1 MPNQYTASE
10 AASSVH
16 DCLSCSYGAYDYESE
31 SCPAAA
37 SASSSGGNY
46 DNFGTV
52 VSGGNY
58 DNFGTVVPSVVVPV
72 ALIALVVLAIVY
84 YVRLKSKK
92 ATLWTHLPEKYSD
105 DVPTVI

>member
-37 SASSSGGNY
+37 SAPS
-46 DNFGTV
+46 
-52 VSGGNY
+52 SGGNY

-72 ALIALVVLAIVY
+72 ALIALVVLAIAY